1 MKVMIIEVTVVVMME
16 MYMLVVMI
24 MMMMKMVMMEILVSI
39 VMMMV
44 LVMMMV
50 MMIAKSLFTLVNA
63 TLQGWS
69 AKHIPVYVCKSSRVA
84 QQFLFLFKISDP

>member
-16 MYMLVVMI
+16 MYILVVMI
-24 MMMMKMVMMEILVSI
+24 IMMMKMVMMEILVSI

-44 LVMMMV
+44 LVMMM
-50 MMIAKSLFTLVNA
+50 MIAKSLFTLVNA

-69 AKHIPVYVCKSSRVA
+69 ARHIPLYVCKSSRVA